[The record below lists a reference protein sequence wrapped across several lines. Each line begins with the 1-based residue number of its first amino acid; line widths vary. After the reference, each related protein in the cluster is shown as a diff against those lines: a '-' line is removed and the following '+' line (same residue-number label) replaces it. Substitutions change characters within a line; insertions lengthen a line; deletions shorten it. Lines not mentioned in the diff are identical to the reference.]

1 MPNQSTRLT
10 QSLVNSLTSGG
21 KDRVRFW
28 DAGVPGLVLKV
39 MGTGA
44 KSYAVV
50 YRDQTGRQREP
61 NVGDARVLTLDQ
73 ARKAALEVLS
83 GAQMHGKDPVAERQ
97 ATRNEAALRKE
108 RTLAKL
114 WQLYI
119 EDCLNRR
126 AESRN
131 TLEQMSYRKHLE
143 PFFGAM
149 PVDEITLDQL
159 AARLQQIVTQSG
171 PAAANTALEVIR
183 QMLNFAIQRGW
194 TSNNVAAALK
204 PFPKVS
210 RERVATEE
218 ELSQIWRAFEFSKRS
233 GRSDSIACT
242 LCLQL
247 CLLTLQRRAEVAG
260 IQFQEID
267 WKAKLWTIPGPRT
280 KNKKGPHAVPLS
292 DLAIEILKQAYAG
305 RRSGFAFVGRNGEA
319 LDPHVPT
326 RAFARLNAS
335 LGIDGLTVHDL
346 RRTGAT
352 LLTSERLNVMGE
364 IVSRILNHTPPG
376 PAITQV
382 YNRNT
387 YLPQKR
393 AALDAWAKEVERIG
407 Q

>member
-61 NVGDARVLTLDQ
+61 NLGDARVLTLDQ
-73 ARKAALEVLS
+73 ARKAALDVLS

-97 ATRNEAALRKE
+97 ARRKEAALRKE

-114 WQLYI
+114 WHLYI
-119 EDCLNRR
+119 EDCLKRR

-194 TSNNVAAALK
+194 TSNNVAAVLK

-210 RERVATEE
+210 RERVSTEE
-218 ELSQIWRAFEFSKRS
+218 ELGEIWRALEFSKRS

-247 CLLTLQRRAEVAG
+247 CLLTLQRRGEVAG

-280 KNKKGPHAVPLS
+280 KNKKGPHTVPLS
-292 DLAIEILKQAYAG
+292 DLSIEILKQAYTG
-305 RRSGFAFVGRNGEA
+305 RGSGFAFAGRNGEA

-393 AALDAWAKEVERIG
+393 AALDAWAKEVERVG